1 MNPETPTA
9 IPFFT
14 AAPVTAAAASSVP
27 AGAPITLAQLRAH
40 LREHPEPLTCLPNGQ
55 PLRMVASGV
64 DMFERLTQSFVPEDF
79 HDASIFLWCASR
91 PAEYWARNWTPAPP
105 ENDGDAVKIPA
116 LEGYGMLTEAVAW
129 RDAVLPAG
137 GRVEVLAFAQRIW
150 AYLHNVALEVDEAGL
165 PEVPE
170 AEKKS
175 LLAAPTGSLPP
186 STPSA
191 AEMSAS
197 GAGCSTSAITA
208 PSSPLTAH
216 GCNPKESP
224 SSPPSSASGAMP

>member
-27 AGAPITLAQLRAH
+27 AGAPISLAQLRAH

-64 DMFERLTQSFVPEDF
+64 DMFERLTQSFVPQDYHE
-79 HDASIFLWCASR
+79 ASIFLWCATR
-91 PAEYWARNWTPAPP
+91 TADYWASKWTPAPP
-105 ENDGDAVKIPA
+105 VNDGDAVKIPA
-116 LEGYGMLTEAVAW
+116 LDAPGMLVEAVAW

-137 GRVEVLAFAQRIW
+137 GTVEVEALVRRLW
-150 AYLHNVALEVDEAGL
+150 CHLHDVALEIDEAGL

-175 LLAAPTGSLPP
+175 PLAAPTGSLPP

-197 GAGCSTSAITA
+197 GAGCSTSATTA
-208 PSSPLTAH
+208 PSLPPTAH
-216 GCNPKESP
+216 GCSPKESP